1 MLGNQYPNA
10 RITHLKG
17 KYLCNGIYDNM
28 NAKIYIWYIYSFF
41 VNLLA
46 KNSTHHTLWSVL
58 KLFHVLYADQDH
70 YSEFFHIHLYWCN
83 NSNNVHSYHN
93 KTYQKNGTAEHEGYH
108 KMFLHAFMLLC

>member
-58 KLFHVLYADQDH
+58 KLFHVLYAD
-70 YSEFFHIHLYWCN
+70 
-83 NSNNVHSYHN
+83 
-93 KTYQKNGTAEHEGYH
+93 
-108 KMFLHAFMLLC
+108 